1 MDDTEFKMEFRRE
14 TEKSVLRKLRDQKP
28 HERAITAYLC
38 LATLKVFEEHYQA
51 NGKERV
57 TQ

>member
-1 MDDTEFKMEFRRE
+1 MDETSFKEEFRRE
-14 TEKSVLRKLRDQKP
+14 TEKAILRKLKNQKP
-28 HERAITAYLC
+28 HERAIMAGMC
-38 LATLKVFEEHYQA
+38 IATLKVFGQHFQA